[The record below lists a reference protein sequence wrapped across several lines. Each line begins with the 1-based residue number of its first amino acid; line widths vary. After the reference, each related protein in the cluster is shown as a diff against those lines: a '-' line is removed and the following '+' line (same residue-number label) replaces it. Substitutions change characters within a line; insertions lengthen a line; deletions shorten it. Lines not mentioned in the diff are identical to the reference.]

1 MNTNQKNKTWKFPKK
16 FFKFFLI
23 CIFLLYLKFAYLS
36 LSPTIYGKNMSEF
49 ASKRNTVKK
58 TVEAKRGSIYDVEGN
73 SLAINVSSYTIVVSL
88 PKSSVYTGED
98 YVHDVDATATALA
111 PILGTDEEFLKQK
124 LSQDKYQVEL
134 GAYGR
139 GLTELKKEEIVSLNL
154 PGIHFTESQKR
165 FYPNGDFASYI
176 IGYAKNKEVTTYDD
190 ENNETITNQ
199 ITGELGIESKY
210 NTELSGTNGY
220 LEYQRNKYGYKIT
233 GTQEKSV
240 EAKNGNDIYLTI
252 DSNIERFTE
261 SAVKDIENYNPEW
274 ALITVMDAKTGDIL
288 AASSTPS
295 YDPNIKDIKDYENP
309 LVSKVYEPGSV
320 MKIYTYMC
328 ALENGVYNGDETF
341 TSGHYV
347 IGEHTINDWYNPGWG
362 NITFDKGFEYSSNVG
377 IANLLQKQNGLT
389 KKQLKECFKKY
400 GFGETTGIEL
410 SNESKGN
417 IKFNYTVEYVNA
429 GFGQGI
435 STTAI
440 QQLKALTLISNNGK
454 MLKPHI
460 VGKIVDSNT
469 NKTIYERKIEETS
482 QIVKTSTV
490 DKIKELMYNV
500 VHGTDPG
507 STGYIYRI
515 DGFDIIG
522 KTGTSQIYNTSTGT
536 YSTGDNDYIF
546 SFAGMYPKDDPEII
560 IYAAMKKPTWG
571 KSSGLYK
578 NVKSL
583 MENIAKYKNMFTE
596 VTERKTTTYQVSSY
610 LGRTVEE
617 VKNILDQNEIA
628 SVFIGDGNY
637 ITNQSVEKNTIL
649 APSEKIVFLT
659 NSAQY
664 KMPNIIGWSRKE
676 VIELFELLNLKYN
689 IEGNG
694 YVTNQSIEVGTAL
707 TKESE
712 ITVTLSDKYDL
723 TNNP

>member
-454 MLKPHI
+454 LLKPHI
-460 VGKIVDSNT
+460 VSKIVDSNT

-617 VKNILDQNEIA
+617 VKNILDQNGIA